1 MKRSNW
7 LWCLMIAVLVM
18 ILFVALVVTKKVKLN
33 SLLVKLYEVQG
44 IDVSHYQGDIDW
56 KKIEEQKIDF
66 AFIKATEGSS
76 YVDTQF
82 RTNWQAAGQTQ
93 INVGAYH
100 FFSFDSDAK
109 MQAQLYMD
117 TVGDLSGRMIP
128 VVDVEYYGDKA
139 KYPPKR
145 EIVVEELQEMLNLL
159 EEHYG
164 VKPMI
169 YTTYQVYYKYI
180 KGGFDEYPLWI
191 RNVYYSP
198 NVDIGNE
205 WEVWQYSDT
214 AVLKGYQGNEKYI
227 DRNVFNGTKEEFKAL
242 MVP

>member
-7 LWCLMIAVLVM
+7 LWCLMIAVLVL

-33 SLLVKLYEVQG
+33 SLLVKPYEVQG

-139 KYPPKR
+139 KYSPKR

>member
-33 SLLVKLYEVQG
+33 SLLVKPYEVQG

-82 RTNWQAAGQTQ
+82 WTNWQAAGQTQ

>member
-1 MKRSNW
+1 M
-7 LWCLMIAVLVM
+7 
-18 ILFVALVVTKKVKLN
+18 
-33 SLLVKLYEVQG
+33 LLSRQPKG
-44 IDVSHYQGDIDW
+44 N
-56 KKIEEQKIDF
+56 
-66 AFIKATEGSS
+66 S

-82 RTNWQAAGQTQ
+82 RANWQAAGQTQ
-93 INVGAYH
+93 IKVGAYH

-214 AVLKGYQGNEKYI
+214 AVLEGYQGNEKYI